1 MSLAN
6 DSVLVSPSGSGA
18 TIATHLANSKEHQ
31 VMMVADPNG
40 QLLGDLATWL
50 VSTANTAHVAASRT
64 TLLDLFNA
72 TSSGVIVKVRGIW
85 IIPTLTA
92 VTGVGQTYETI
103 RTSAV
108 GTGGTTLTPG
118 KFDTADAALPAQVTA
133 RLKPTGGATT
143 DATNPLTLYHNGT
156 SEETIP
162 YASTAS
168 VTNHVPLA
176 GTPYARPIVL
186 REGQGLKIDQTT
198 NSSVG
203 SVNVVVLFTVE

>member
-1 MSLAN
+1 MTVAN

-31 VMMVADPNG
+31 VVMCADPNG
-40 QLLGDLATWL
+40 QLWGDLDTWVL
-50 VSTANTAHVAASRT
+50 STANTAHVAAART

-72 TSSGVIVKVRGIW
+72 SGSGVLLKVRGLYIL
-85 IIPTLTA
+85 PALVA
-92 VTGVGQTYETI
+92 VTGVWQTYETI

-108 GTGGTTLTPG
+108 GTGGSTLTPVR
-118 KFDTADAALPAQVTA
+118 FDTNDAVLPAQVTA

-143 DATNPLTLYHNGT
+143 DTTLLYHNGS

-162 YASTAS
+162 YASLAS
-168 VTNHVPLA
+168 VLNHVPLA
-176 GTPYARPIVL
+176 GTPWAKPIVL
-186 REGQGLKIDQTT
+186 REGQGLKVDQTT

-203 SVNVVVLFTVE
+203 NVNVVCVFTVE